1 MRPPRW
7 FRRLASRT
15 IRAGCRVLAI
25 TLPLMSAAEARAQEP
40 APRASVVFGL
50 TQPLLLRGFNVEGD
64 WWTEHV
70 VVDYSH
76 GINLHVPGTSLGG
89 EYERQGLDFLVRHSL
104 GIGVGYR
111 ITRALNVRLEPKVH
125 VYDVHYATGGAAP
138 IGSFRTY
145 TLGAGVYYLWRP
157 FRNATGAARWLSIV
171 PSLRYWPQVASSLD
185 RDRVIYASHV
195 TGRTEVMRT
204 PAIGAANTP
213 WIVNVSVGW
222 TVLR

>member
-1 MRPPRW
+1 MRPSRW
-7 FRRLASRT
+7 SRRLAACT
-15 IRAGCRVLAI
+15 IRAGCYLLAA
-25 TLPLMSAAEARAQEP
+25 TLPLLPVAAATAQEP

-64 WWTEHV
+64 WWTKHV
-70 VVDYSH
+70 VIDYSH
-76 GINLHVPGTSLGG
+76 GVNLHVAGTSLGG

-138 IGSFRTY
+138 IGTFRTY
-145 TLGAGVYYLWRP
+145 TLGAGAYYLWRP
-157 FRNATGAARWLSIV
+157 FHSAAGAARGLSIV

-185 RDRVIYASHV
+185 RDRVTYASRV

-222 TVLR
+222 TVVR